1 MTFRQVIY
9 LTMLGIY
16 QSVFM
21 HVPEYLQFWNE
32 NLGKHIEKLKT
43 HKRLSIEISAS
54 LWTKINIFV
63 CVVILFN
70 TSKSSYLL
78 YRITAVFWLLLYN

>member
-54 LWTKINIFV
+54 LGQK
-63 CVVILFN
+63 
-70 TSKSSYLL
+70 
-78 YRITAVFWLLLYN
+78 